1 MPEISAQDDIIIP
14 QHFSEFLF
22 LVINPI
28 VRSEIPHHL
37 NISRA
42 GGRRHFCA
50 EIFRNLDCERAYPT
64 RASRDEHLLP
74 QLKVCALFECLPRS
88 NPTIGIDAAC
98 TKFSLAGLSAA
109 AF

>member
-1 MPEISAQDDIIIP
+1 MPVISAQDEIIIP

-22 LVINPI
+22 LVINHF

-64 RASRDEHLLP
+64 RASRDDHLLP
-74 QLKVCALFECLPRS
+74 QLKVCAS
-88 NPTIGIDAAC
+88 
-98 TKFSLAGLSAA
+98 LSACHEVSPTGRGMSA
-109 AF
+109 NVT